1 MKNNFFTILRIEL
14 YIREREKWW
23 MIAQII
29 TLFSILLIS
38 TNSWAVSWAQRISSK
53 DDVAEFCFRTAK
65 DSSLELKIKHNI
77 DVELPLFEIEKII
90 DYNEMWYPE
99 IDLSEI
105 YEIKFPEEWKCQTL
119 VPLWYIKTF
128 NELQEIFKNKT
139 KSKLSDQVSHHCK
152 INGKQIDGRELEGK
166 YIFKIEK
173 STKEKYGYQFIRG
186 KEKSTYRFTKGFKAK
201 VADRCLNEKIK

>member
-1 MKNNFFTILRIEL
+1 MICIIFIFF
-14 YIREREKWW
+14 WV
-23 MIAQII
+23 MSMA
-29 TLFSILLIS
+29 SS
-38 TNSWAVSWAQRISSK
+38 AWAVSKSERLSAK

-77 DVELPLFEIEKII
+77 DIELPLFEIEKII

-128 NELQEIFKNKT
+128 NELQEFFKNKT

-152 INGKQIDGRELEGK
+152 INGKQIDGRGLEGK

-186 KEKSTYRFTKGFKAK
+186 KEKSTYRFTKEFKAK
-201 VADRCLNEKIK
+201 VADRCPNEKIK